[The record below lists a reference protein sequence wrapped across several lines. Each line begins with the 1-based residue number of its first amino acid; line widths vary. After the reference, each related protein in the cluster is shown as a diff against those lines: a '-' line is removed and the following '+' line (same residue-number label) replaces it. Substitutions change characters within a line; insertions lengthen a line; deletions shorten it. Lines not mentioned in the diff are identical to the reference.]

1 MTIDDVIFRALMSKL
16 ATRLGIGHNHEPYV
30 TRYDV
35 SFEHTASKYNLG
47 VSFRVRAESVM
58 HGWEIHTIAGI
69 QYHGGLPVIRDVYF
83 VPHMPKINALMHA
96 IPNQEHKLWNWRH
109 TDEDGI
115 ESQILTDDE
124 IAIVLQRIKGQIY
137 NG

>member
-1 MTIDDVIFRALMSKL
+1 MMSDDVIFRELISKFR
-16 ATRLGIGHNHEPYV
+16 ARLGIGPNHQPYV

-35 SFEHTASKYNLG
+35 SFEHIASKYNLA
-47 VSFRVRAESVM
+47 VSVRVRAESVM
-58 HGWEIHTIAGI
+58 HGWEIHTIAGMP
-69 QYHGGLPVIRDVYF
+69 YHGGLPVIRDVYF
-83 VPHMPKINALMHA
+83 VPHMPKINALLNA

-124 IAIVLQRIKGQIY
+124 IAVILQRIKGQIHQ
-137 NG
+137 